1 MNKGVRMLDH
11 EETLKM
17 IAGVLAS
24 YHDSDEASDG
34 ELLDMVC
41 ELLHG
46 VGLDPFGDTVATNFV
61 GDLRRSAARWNA
73 FIGGTSTS
81 RAQLRELLE
90 SFICPSCE
98 SAGIQWRV
106 LVNPLTASVVPWDV
120 MGDSRSFAFVC
131 DECAIG
137 SAVVL

>member
-1 MNKGVRMLDH
+1 MLDH

-24 YHDSDEASDG
+24 YHGSDEASDG

-46 VGLDPFGDTVATNFV
+46 VGLDPFGDTVITNFV
-61 GDLRRSAARWNA
+61 GDLRRDAARWSA
-73 FIGGTSTS
+73 FVGGTSTK
-81 RAQLRELLE
+81 RAQLRELLD

-98 SAGIQWRV
+98 SAGIRWRV

-120 MGDSRSFAFVC
+120 MGDSRLFAFVC

>member
-1 MNKGVRMLDH
+1 MLDH

-24 YHDSDEASDG
+24 YHGSDEASDG

-61 GDLRRSAARWNA
+61 GDLRRDAARWSA
-73 FIGGTSTS
+73 FIGGTSTK
-81 RAQLRELLE
+81 RAQLRELLG

-98 SAGIQWRV
+98 SAGASRR

-131 DECAIG
+131 DGCASG